1 MGEPKAGGRTPKVI
15 LPSVLAASAPSPA
28 SKMMFWEERASWFQ
42 EANVILNATI
52 AEIVSSSY
60 CYFREEGGCVGGG
73 GWGNG
78 YITAGRFFML
88 LMLLVAMQ
96 FVCNASGKSK
106 HNSTTKSSGKQLR
119 RCSIIKLMRYSHSWL
134 NGVKQQNKACSQNG

>member
-1 MGEPKAGGRTPKVI
+1 
-15 LPSVLAASAPSPA
+15 
-28 SKMMFWEERASWFQ
+28 MFWEERASWFQ

-60 CYFREEGGCVGGG
+60 CYFREEGGWLAWGVGE
-73 GWGNG
+73 GNG

-96 FVCNASGKSK
+96 FVCNASGKRK
-106 HNSTTKSSGKQLR
+106 HNR
-119 RCSIIKLMRYSHSWL
+119 HNEIER
-134 NGVKQQNKACSQNG
+134 